1 MADPRIHL
9 PVDAVHLW
17 RIDQRDVSLFRLQE
31 MQGILSEAEREKA
44 ARFRFE
50 PSRKTAVISR
60 ACLRLLLSRYLSIPP
75 QLLRFVTN
83 AHGKPSLS
91 PSNNLHFNVAHS
103 GDFVMI
109 AAAKTAVGIDIE
121 QENPNRELGM
131 IAQRYF
137 SAWETAVFQQ
147 LSIAEQPAAFY
158 RCWTGKEAYLKG
170 IGTGLTTALDS
181 FDVEYRAGKEP
192 QLLQTRHRSADAD
205 EWQMYDVK
213 TAVGYTAALAVNL
226 KNRLQIMQIV
236 RVSAYKIEE
245 TCLRPDNPEN
255 LHPIRSL

>member
-1 MADPRIHL
+1 MAAPRIHL

-17 RIDQRDVSLFRLQE
+17 RIDQRDVTLPRLQE

-60 ACLRLLLSRYLSIPP
+60 ASLRLLLNRYLPVPP
-75 QLLRFVTN
+75 QSLQFVTN

-91 PSNNLHFNVAHS
+91 PSNTLHFNVAHS

-109 AAAKTAVGIDIE
+109 AVARTAVGLDIE
-121 QENPNRELGM
+121 QENPNRDLGM

-147 LSIAEQPAAFY
+147 LPIAEQKAAFY

-181 FDVEYRAGKEP
+181 FDVEYRAGKELR
-192 QLLQTRHRSADAD
+192 LLQTRHRPADVD
-205 EWQMYDVK
+205 EWQLYDVK
-213 TAVGYTAALAVNL
+213 TAVGCTAALAVNL
-226 KNRLQIMQIV
+226 KNRSQIMQIV
-236 RVSAYKIEE
+236 RISADKIEE
-245 TCLRPDNPEN
+245 ICLRPDNPEN
-255 LHPIRSL
+255 LRPIRSL